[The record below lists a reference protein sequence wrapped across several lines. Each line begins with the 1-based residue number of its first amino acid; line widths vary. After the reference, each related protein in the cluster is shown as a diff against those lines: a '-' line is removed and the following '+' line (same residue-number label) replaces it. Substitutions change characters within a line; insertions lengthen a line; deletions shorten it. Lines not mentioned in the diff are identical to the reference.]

1 MIGQLQTKEFTMQ
14 ISDSE
19 KTQEEDIPNLAVDAI
34 KEAYKAALRAGKS
47 VLIAD
52 DGMLCEIFPDGTRT
66 PIKQLKA
73 PTPIRRGQT
82 ATIR

>member
-1 MIGQLQTKEFTMQ
+1 MQL
-14 ISDSE
+14 SDLE
-19 KTQEEDIPNLAVDAI
+19 KTQEEDIPYLAVEAI
-34 KEAYKAALRAGKS
+34 KEAFKAALQAGKS

-52 DGMLCEIFPDGTRT
+52 EGVLYEIFPDGTRT
-66 PIKQLKA
+66 PIKPLKA